1 MMCAVRN
8 LWRVTHFNSW
18 PLLSATQPQ
27 RKLFKT
33 TQLPKSIVHFT
44 LFPIVPFNKVFTLIS
59 TLLSWKISD
68 PVRNLDGLKTIE
80 RSSSIMFDYSKPLY
94 IFSLHLSSIQR
105 LSARNRLVGCW
116 PVMVGCLVAGSAQ
129 QKEGSVRLLPVTHYS
144 ATLTSPQTQ
153 KNHFYYIPQTR
164 SPWMLENRCT
174 GAHCVSGWQKLA
186 AFPRE
191 QKWP

>member
-1 MMCAVRN
+1 MPYQIFKESFTSTLGHFCLLLN
-8 LWRVTHFNSW
+8 LNASFSKPHNCQNLLFIS
-18 PLLSATQPQ
+18 PFSLLSLSTKFLHSSQHCCHGKFQTQWETWTD
-27 RKLFKT
+27 K
-33 TQLPKSIVHFT
+33 
-44 LFPIVPFNKVFTLIS
+44 
-59 TLLSWKISD
+59 
-68 PVRNLDGLKTIE
+68 KTIE
-80 RSSSIMFDYSKPLY
+80 RSSSIMFDCSKPVY

-116 PVMVGCLVAGSAQ
+116 PVMVGCLVAGSAH

>member
-1 MMCAVRN
+1 MPYQIFEESFTSTLGHFCLLLN
-8 LWRVTHFNSW
+8 LNASFSKPHNC
-18 PLLSATQPQ
+18 
-27 RKLFKT
+27 
-33 TQLPKSIVHFT
+33 PKSIVHFT
-44 LFPIVPFNKVFTLIS
+44 LFPIVPFNKVFTLIWR
-59 TLLSWKISD
+59 LLSWKISD
-68 PVRNLDGLKTIE
+68 PVRNFGRIKTIE
-80 RSSSIMFDYSKPLY
+80 RSSSIMFDCSKPVY